1 VIRKKL
7 EKLAL
12 VTNDLVGVLNGMV
25 KRIGV
30 DEILDLL

>member
-12 VTNDLVGVLNGMV
+12 VTNDLVGVFNRMV